1 MRHMGK
7 EGGKSADDF
16 EDVIDRKLGVLVEN
30 MNDQFQ
36 RVLEAVES
44 HTSKIP
50 KMSER
55 IEKLESDMSSVR
67 LDTMVTRD
75 SMNIIKIR
83 TEKLDDIVDELKDRS
98 ARLTRLEAA

>member
-30 MNDQFQ
+30 MNDQFH
-36 RVLEAVES
+36 RVLEAVEN

-75 SMNIIKIR
+75 SMKIIKIR
-83 TEKLDDIVDELKDRS
+83 TEKLDDLVDELKDHS